1 MKFRARWTVLGLVAA
16 SLTASV
22 LSAGD
27 ATAATKKCLFVSS
40 YHRGYDHSDAIER
53 GLRSVLEGK
62 CEVRQFDMDAKRRPN
77 ESELKDRALEV
88 KAIIESWQPDIVITA
103 DDEAAKYLIQPHY
116 KDHKLRF
123 VFCGLNWTAK
133 EYGFPYTNATGM
145 IEVAPIVPMLE
156 RAKEIVPSFRRA
168 FYIGSASLSEEKN
181 LKRFQ
186 DAATQL
192 GFTLDHQLVPSTDGW
207 IETYARAQE
216 YDVVIVGNSE
226 GIKDWDHEKVRA
238 AMLRST
244 RKLSVTNHG
253 WMVPYAI
260 LGVTKVSEEQ
270 GEWAAKT
277 ALKILGGM
285 SPAQIPIIPNNRRDI
300 WINKD
305 ILAASHVRLPDG
317 LLRKGKKVAELEAR

>member
-1 MKFRARWTVLGLVAA
+1 MKFRAHWTVLGSVAA
-16 SLTASV
+16 VLTASAFG
-22 LSAGD
+22 AGD
-27 ATAATKKCLFVSS
+27 ASAATKKCLFVSS
-40 YHRGYDHSDAIER
+40 FHRGYEHSDAIER
-53 GLRSVLEGK
+53 GLRSVLKGK
-62 CEVRQFDMDAKRRPN
+62 CEVRQFDMDTKRRP
-77 ESELKDRALEV
+77 SEAQQQALAA

-103 DDEAAKYLIQPHY
+103 DDEAAKYLIQPYY
-116 KDHKLRF
+116 KDHKLPF

-156 RAKEIVPSFRRA
+156 RAKEIVPTLRRA
-168 FYIGSASLSEEKN
+168 FYFGSDSLSEEKN

-186 DAATQL
+186 DAARQL
-192 GFTLDHQLVPSTDGW
+192 GFTLDFSLVLTMDAW
-207 IETYARAQE
+207 IEAYARAQE
-216 YDVVIVGNSE
+216 YDLVIVGNSE
-226 GIKDWDHEKVRA
+226 GIKDWDPKSARDAV
-238 AMLRST
+238 LRST
-244 RKLSVTNHG
+244 RRLSITQHD
-253 WMVPYAI
+253 WMMPWTL

-270 GEWAAKT
+270 GEWAAKA

>member
-1 MKFRARWTVLGLVAA
+1 MKFRAHWTVLGVVAA
-16 SLTASV
+16 SLTASA
-22 LSAGD
+22 LGAGD
-27 ATAATKKCLFVSS
+27 ASAATKKCLFVSS
-40 YHRGYDHSDAIER
+40 FHRGYEHSDAIER
-53 GLRSVLEGK
+53 GLRSVLKGK
-62 CEVRQFDMDAKRRPN
+62 CEVRQFDMDTKRRPN
-77 ESELKDRALEV
+77 EAQQQALAA

-103 DDEAAKYLIQPHY
+103 DDEAAKYLIQPYY
-116 KDHKLRF
+116 KDHKLPF

-156 RAKEIVPSFRRA
+156 RAKEIVPTLRRA
-168 FYIGSASLSEEKN
+168 FYFGSDSLSEEKN

-186 DAATQL
+186 DAARQL
-192 GFTLDHQLVPSTDGW
+192 GFTLDFTLVLTTEAW
-207 IETYARAQE
+207 VEAYARAQE
-216 YDVVIVGNSE
+216 YDLVIVGNSE
-226 GIKDWDHEKVRA
+226 GIKDWDPKTARDAV
-238 AMLRST
+238 LRST
-244 RKLSVTNHG
+244 RRLSITQHD
-253 WMVPYAI
+253 WMMPWTL